1 MGTTELFLKIAGLVI
16 RIVIPE
22 SEIPLD
28 PISGR
33 FLTDNR
39 KAADIYIEGI
49 IQKKLPDVKEEPV
62 YCDRKNIVFG
72 IRQIS
77 RYIGRFPCGENINSA
92 RCCIQYDINKPGF
105 YRMIIKKKAELSA
118 EALLKSI
125 SLEYLLAVNNRVVL
139 HSSYIIYEGKGI
151 VFTAPSGTGKST
163 QADLWKQNRTHVE
176 IVNGDRS
183 VLSCEEHIPVV
194 HGIPFC
200 GSSGISLNRAVP
212 LRAIV
217 VLRQGK
223 ENVICRLHG
232 AEALKMIYSECCV
245 SPWDKKC
252 MENILQLLIA
262 ITVET
267 PVYLLSCRPD
277 GSAVELLDKTL
288 KEDEK

>member
-125 SLEYLLAVNNRVVL
+125 GLEYLLAVNNRVVL

-183 VLSCEEHIPVV
+183 VLSCEENIPVV

-277 GSAVELLDKTL
+277 VSAVELLDKTL
-288 KEDEK
+288 KGDEK